1 MSSLTI
7 AVVGAGHWGP
17 NIVRNF
23 SNHPRARLRYVCDID
38 EEKLEKV
45 SNLVSKECR
54 LVARASEIFN
64 DPDIDAVAIASPAST
79 HYSLVK
85 QALGAGKHVYCE
97 KPLTLDATESE
108 ELCGLAESRN
118 LKLMVG
124 FTFLFN
130 NGVRQLKKLK
140 ETGALG
146 AIYYLTSIRTHMG
159 LVREDVDVVWDL
171 APHDVSII
179 NFILGASPDRVLASG
194 VKPLGGDNHDA
205 AFINLYYP
213 GGIMGQISVSW
224 VDSNKERLVRIIG
237 GKARAEFNDLNNLEP
252 IRIFEKGISVA
263 SESEA
268 DFGKFRFLLRDGD
281 IISPKT
287 DMSEPLGEMVDSF
300 VGAVLDDKDII
311 SNGRY
316 SLDIT
321 RTLAAIQRSL
331 SSGRIEDV
339 LIGECNEHANR

>member
-17 NIVRNF
+17 NIIRNF
-23 SNHPRARLRYVCDID
+23 ANHPKARLRYVCDID
-38 EEKLEKV
+38 EKKLEKV
-45 SNLVSKECR
+45 SNLVPKDCR
-54 LVARASEIFN
+54 LVVRASEIFN

-97 KPLTLDATESE
+97 KPLTLNAGESE
-108 ELCGLAESRN
+108 ELCELAESLN

-130 NGVRQLKKLK
+130 NGVRKLKKLK

-146 AIYYLTSIRTHMG
+146 AVYYLTSIRTHMG
-159 LVREDVDVVWDL
+159 LVRDDVDVVWDL

-179 NFILGASPDRVLASG
+179 NFILGASPEKVLASG
-194 VKPLGGDNHDA
+194 VKPLEGDNHDA
-205 AFINLYYP
+205 AFISLYYP
-213 GGIMGQISVSW
+213 GGVMGQISVSW

-237 GKARAEFNDLNNLEP
+237 SKARAEFNDLDNLEP

-263 SESEA
+263 RGSES

-287 DMSEPLGEMVDSF
+287 EMSEPLGEMVDSF
-300 VGAVLDDKDII
+300 MSSILDDKEIVSD
-311 SNGRY
+311 GRY

-321 RTLAAIQRSL
+321 RTLAAIGRSL
-331 SSGRIEDV
+331 FSGKIEDV